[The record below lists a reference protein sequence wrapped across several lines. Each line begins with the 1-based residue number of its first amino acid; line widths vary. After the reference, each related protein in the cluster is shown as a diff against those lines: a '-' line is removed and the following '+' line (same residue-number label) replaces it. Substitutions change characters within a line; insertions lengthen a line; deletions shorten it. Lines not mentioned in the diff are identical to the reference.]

1 MQLQVAMDVLTT
13 EAALELAGK
22 VAPHVEILELG
33 TPLVKSEG
41 LAAITAVKRAH
52 PDKIVLA
59 DLKTMD
65 AGELEADIAFTAGA
79 GLVTVLGVA
88 GDSTISG
95 AVAAAKKHGKGVVV
109 DLIGVAD
116 KARRAKE
123 AVALGADFVEV
134 HAGLD
139 EQAEEGFSF
148 QTLLDAGREA
158 GVPFSIAGGVRLDTI
173 GQVQDAGARVA
184 VVGGAI
190 YGAEDPTQAAA
201 DLRAAI
207 DAKTPTG
214 VR

>member
-190 YGAEDPTQAAA
+190 YGAEDPAQAAA